1 MPFKLSI
8 NMFKYI
14 LIIFIFCASNIVAQ
28 ELNCQVTVASPQI
41 QGTTEKQIFEQLQK
55 SIFEFMNNTKWTKDN
70 YTTAERIDCSILI
83 NITKKLETDE
93 YKATIQIQSRRP
105 VFKSSYFSPAV
116 NYIDENFTFKYQQ
129 FQQLEFNLNTYST
142 NLTSVLSFYAYIIL
156 ANDYDTF
163 SSLGGTEYFQKAQLI
178 VSNAQS
184 SGEVGWKSQETN
196 KNRYWI
202 PENALQPVFLP
213 IRECMYKF
221 HRMGLDVMFDKSDDG
236 RAEILKS
243 LESLLEV
250 YKNRPASFIMELFFN
265 AKADE
270 IVNIFSKGLP
280 DQKSK
285 VVQILTTVS
294 PANTTKWYK
303 IQAN

>member
-1 MPFKLSI
+1 
-8 NMFKYI
+8 MFKYI
-14 LIIFIFCASNIVAQ
+14 FILIFCYSSGIFAQ

-55 SIFEFMNNTKWTKDN
+55 AIFEFMNNTKWTKDN
-70 YTTAERIDCSILI
+70 YTTSERIDCSVLI
-83 NITKKLETDE
+83 NVTQKISTDD

-105 VFKSSYFSPAV
+105 IFKSSYFSPAV

-163 SSLGGTEYFQKAQLI
+163 SNLGGTEYFQKAQII
-178 VSNAQS
+178 VANAQS
-184 SGEVGWKSQETN
+184 SGEIGWKSQETN

-202 PENALQPVFLP
+202 PENALQPVFIP
-213 IRECMYKF
+213 IRECMYKY
-221 HRMGLDVMFDKSDDG
+221 HRLGLDIMFDKPDEG
-236 RAEILKS
+236 RSEILKS
-243 LESLLEV
+243 MDLLVGV
-250 YKNRPASFIMELFFN
+250 YKNRPATFIMELFFN
-265 AKADE
+265 AKSDE

-280 DQKSK
+280 DEKTK
-285 VVQILTTVS
+285 VVQTLTTVD
-294 PANTTKWYK
+294 PANTSKWYK